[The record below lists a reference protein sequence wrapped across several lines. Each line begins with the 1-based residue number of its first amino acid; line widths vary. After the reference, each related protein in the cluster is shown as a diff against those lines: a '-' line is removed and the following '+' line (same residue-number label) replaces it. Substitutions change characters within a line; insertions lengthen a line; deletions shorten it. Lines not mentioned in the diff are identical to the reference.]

1 MVIDHAAGEV
11 AAEAG
16 AVHRVEES
24 DAAAHSEAGPEPGA
38 APHYIVVEGPIG
50 VGKTS
55 LALRLADTFGYEA
68 LLEKPAEN
76 PFLGR
81 FYEAP
86 RRNALPTQL
95 FFLLQRAEQ
104 LRHWRQEALF
114 EPQRVSDFLLEKDNL
129 FAELTLDE
137 AELALYRSVHEHL
150 TLEPP
155 APDLVIYLQAP
166 TRVLQQRIQRRG
178 IASEQAMDGA
188 YLDRLCDAYARFFHY
203 FDAAPLLIVNAAEID
218 LIGDEDQY
226 ARLVEVVRAPGSI
239 RSYFNPHP
247 SLI

>member
-1 MVIDHAAGEV
+1 MLRTDGD
-11 AAEAG
+11 
-16 AVHRVEES
+16 
-24 DAAAHSEAGPEPGA
+24 DAPARSEAQKSAGA
-38 APHYIVVEGPIG
+38 APRYIVVEGPIG

-55 LALRLADTFGYEA
+55 LTRRLAETFGYET

-76 PFLGR
+76 PFLDR
-81 FYEAP
+81 FYDEP

-114 EPQRVSDFLLEKDNL
+114 EPQRVADFLLEKDSL
-129 FAELTLDE
+129 FAELTLDD
-137 AELALYRSVHEHL
+137 AELELYRNVHEHL

-155 APDLVIYLQAP
+155 TPDLVIYLQAP
-166 TRVLQQRIQRRG
+166 TQVLQERIQRRG
-178 IASEQAMDGA
+178 IASEQAMDPA

-203 FDAAPLLIVNAAEID
+203 YDAAPLLIVNAAEID
-218 LIGDEDQY
+218 LVGDDDQY
-226 ARLVEVVRAPGSI
+226 ARLVEVVRAPGSV

>member
-1 MVIDHAAGEV
+1 VLRTDGDV
-11 AAEAG
+11 APA
-16 AVHRVEES
+16 R
-24 DAAAHSEAGPEPGA
+24 SEAQKNAGA
-38 APHYIVVEGPIG
+38 APRYIVVEGPIG

-55 LALRLADTFGYEA
+55 LTRRLAETFGYET

-76 PFLGR
+76 PFLDR
-81 FYEAP
+81 FYDEP

-114 EPQRVSDFLLEKDNL
+114 EPQRVADFLLEKDCL
-129 FAELTLDE
+129 FAELTLDD
-137 AELALYRSVHEHL
+137 AELELYRNVHEHL

-155 APDLVIYLQAP
+155 TPDLVIYLQAP
-166 TRVLQQRIQRRG
+166 TQVLQERIQRRG
-178 IASEQAMDGA
+178 IASEQAMDPA

-203 FDAAPLLIVNAAEID
+203 YDAAPLLIVNAAEID
-218 LIGDEDQY
+218 LVGDDDQY
-226 ARLVEVVRAPGSI
+226 ARLVEVVRAPGSV

>member
-1 MVIDHAAGEV
+1 MKPARNPIA
-11 AAEAG
+11 
-16 AVHRVEES
+16 
-24 DAAAHSEAGPEPGA
+24 P
-38 APHYIVVEGPIG
+38 PHYIVVEGPIG

-68 LLEKPAEN
+68 LLRN
-76 PFLGR
+76 Q
-81 FYEAP
+81 P
-86 RRNALPTQL
+86 RILSSIASTRSVAALPTQL
-95 FFLLQRAEQ
+95 VLPAAARGTASPLATGSIVRAAA
-104 LRHWRQEALF
+104 RRRFPAGKR
-114 EPQRVSDFLLEKDNL
+114 PL

-150 TLEPP
+150 SIEPP

-203 FDAAPLLIVNAAEID
+203 YDAAPLLIVNAAEID

-226 ARLVEVVRAPGSI
+226 ARLVEVVRAPGSR

-247 SLI
+247 LSERYRDRARSPHEQPEQYQERTIP